1 MSIVKDF
8 LFLEKAMSFY
18 LLLEQLDEE
27 LKEANGR
34 NDNQGPHFHFL
45 LCPQGMEVIKDEN
58 LDRDATYTFVKN
70 AFRDGSVATTGTSI
84 TNVLPPVSRFS
95 KTGERTKIRESVL
108 FRLSKFFERFFDI
121 SSGAL

>member
-1 MSIVKDF
+1 
-8 LFLEKAMSFY
+8 
-18 LLLEQLDEE
+18 
-27 LKEANGR
+27 
-34 NDNQGPHFHFL
+34 
-45 LCPQGMEVIKDEN
+45 MEIIKDEN

-95 KTGERTKIRESVL
+95 KTGERTKKRESVL

-121 SSGAL
+121 SRGAL